1 MSGSAPSLQVGVVFP
16 TTEIGRDPIAIRDFA
31 QTTEEL
37 GVHHL
42 LTYDHVV
49 GAQHE
54 GRHPRL
60 NGPYDELDE
69 FHEPFVLF
77 GYLAGLTRR
86 LELMTG
92 VLVLP
97 QRQTALVA
105 KQAAE
110 VDVLSLGRLRLG
122 VGLGWNRVEYDVLGV
137 PFEGRG
143 ARIDEQ
149 IAVLR
154 ALWEEPLVELSGAFH
169 AIDRVGIL
177 PRPHRRIPVWYAVA
191 TARAAERA
199 TRIADGALFPSA
211 AKEVCTMASKI
222 GDVLERNGRN
232 VDEFGLE
239 CIIDAEGGPARWATE
254 VERWRRVGGTH
265 VCLRTCV
272 VRAGS
277 NARQRQSDSI
287 ARQLD
292 AVTKFMEM
300 FN

>member
-1 MSGSAPSLQVGVVFP
+1 MSGSAPALKVGVVLP

-31 QTTEEL
+31 QTAEGL

-49 GAQHE
+49 GAEHK
-54 GRHPRL
+54 GRLPPL
-60 NGPYDELDE
+60 VGPYDERDE

-77 GYLAGLTRR
+77 GYLAGLTQR

-110 VDVLSLGRLRLG
+110 VDVLSQGRLRLG
-122 VGLGWNRVEYDVLGV
+122 VGLGWNPVEYEVLDV

-149 IAVLR
+149 VAVLR
-154 ALWEEPLVELSGAFH
+154 ELWEQPLVEFSGAYH
-169 AIDRVGIL
+169 AVDRVAIL
-177 PRPHRRIPVWYAVA
+177 PRPLGRIPVWYAVA
-191 TARAAERA
+191 TERAVERAA
-199 TRIADGALFPSA
+199 RIADGALFPSA
-211 AKEVCTMASKI
+211 GEEAGLMISKI
-222 GDVLERNGRN
+222 RHALERNERN
-232 VDEFGLE
+232 ADTFGLE
-239 CIIDAEGGPARWATE
+239 CIIDVEGGPARWATE
-254 VERWRRVGGTH
+254 VDRWCHLGGTH
-265 VCLRTCV
+265 VCLRTCL

-277 NARQRQSDSI
+277 SGERHISQSI
-287 ARQLD
+287 AEQLN
-292 AVTKFMEM
+292 AVTQFMEM